1 MNNTADDL
9 QHEKCKLSN
18 LIYRAAIRFEELEH
32 EGKVQGNGHH
42 MAQAV
47 CEFAE
52 KLLENRW
59 ICKKG

>member
-1 MNNTADDL
+1 MDNVNNNL
-9 QHEKCKLSN
+9 QLEKCKLSN
-18 LIYRAAIRFEELEH
+18 AIYRAAIYFEKLEH

-52 KLLENRW
+52 KLLEDRW
-59 ICKKG
+59 VDKN